1 MKHFLRTLMLLLLT
15 LSSLSYVS
23 QVSASQA
30 TVSTD
35 WLQKHLN
42 NSSIILIDMSD
53 ETQYQR
59 FHLKNA
65 IQLPYHV
72 LNQRLKNGVSV
83 SIGRDN
89 IVKLLGLLG
98 VSASSHVIIYDDM
111 GGLHAGR
118 LFWELERINHQR
130 ISLLDGGLVKWIL
143 EGKPVT
149 ATPYQP
155 QKKTNYPQPKLT
167 ADIHLASIEEV
178 LPATRVK
185 DTLLIDVR
193 SQQEYVGNIKQRRS
207 GHIPG
212 ARLWSWDNAVDF
224 ENQFKF
230 KSKKI
235 LEDELKKIGLIK
247 KEQPVILYCRSAHRA
262 TQSYLTLRYLGF
274 KNVKVF
280 DGSMKQY
287 AQTADAPLTKGLK
300 P

>member
-1 MKHFLRTLMLLLLT
+1 MKHLLRTLIVLLFS
-15 LSSLSYVS
+15 LSSLTYVS
-23 QVSASQA
+23 LASASPT
-30 TVSTD
+30 TVSTE
-35 WLQKHLN
+35 WLEKHLDN
-42 NSSIILIDMSD
+42 PGIVLIDMSD

-83 SIGRDN
+83 SIGRNN

-98 VSASSHVIIYDDM
+98 ISASSHVVVYDDM

-118 LFWELERINHQR
+118 LFWELERINHKR
-130 ISLLDGGLVKWIL
+130 VSLLNGGLVKWIL

-155 QKKTNYPQPKLT
+155 GKKTNYPQPKL
-167 ADIHLASIEEV
+167 AKDIHLASIKEV
-178 LPATRVK
+178 LPATREK

-193 SQQEYVGNIKQRRS
+193 SKEEYMGHVKQRRS

-212 ARLWSWDNAVDF
+212 ARLWGWDNAVDF

-230 KSKKI
+230 KPKSV
-235 LEDELKKIGLIK
+235 LQDELKKIGLTK
-247 KEQPVILYCRSAHRA
+247 KDQPVILYCRSAHRA
-262 TQSYLTLRYLGF
+262 SQSYLTLRYLGF
-274 KNVKVF
+274 TNVKVY

-287 AQTADAPLTKGLK
+287 AQTANAPLTKGLK

>member
-1 MKHFLRTLMLLLLT
+1 MKRFLRILT
-15 LSSLSYVS
+15 VILFSFSSLAYTSL
-23 QVSASQA
+23 VSASQA
-30 TVSTD
+30 TVSTQ
-35 WLQKHLN
+35 WLENHLDN
-42 NSSIILIDMSD
+42 PSVVVIDMSD

-83 SIGRDN
+83 SIGRNN

-98 VSASSHVIIYDDM
+98 ISASSHVVIYDDM

-118 LFWELERINHQR
+118 LFWELERINHKR
-130 ISLLDGGLVKWIL
+130 VSLLDGGLVKWIL

-149 ATPYQP
+149 ARPYP
-155 QKKTNYPQPKLT
+155 PGKKTNYPQPKLT
-167 ADIHLASIEEV
+167 KDIRLASIEEV
-178 LPATRVK
+178 LPATRAK

-193 SQQEYVGNIKQRRS
+193 TKEEYMGHVKQRRS

-224 ENQFKF
+224 DNQFKF
-230 KSKKI
+230 KPKSV
-235 LEDELKKIGLIK
+235 LQDELKQIGLVK
-247 KEQPVILYCRSAHRA
+247 KDQPVILYCRSAHRA
-262 TQSYLTLRYLGF
+262 SQSYLTLRYLGF
-274 KNVKVF
+274 TNVKVF

-287 AQTADAPLTKGLK
+287 AQTANAPLTKGLK

>member
-1 MKHFLRTLMLLLLT
+1 MKHFLQTLTILMF
-15 LSSLSYVS
+15 SLSTLVYAS
-23 QVSASQA
+23 LASAA
-30 TVSTD
+30 PTVSTK
-35 WLQKHLN
+35 WLQTHLDN
-42 NSSIILIDMSD
+42 PGIVIIDMSD

-65 IQLPYHV
+65 IHLPYHV

-83 SIGRDN
+83 SIGRKN

-98 VSASSHVIIYDDM
+98 VTANSHIVIYDDM

-118 LFWELERINHQR
+118 LFWELERINHKR
-130 ISLLDGGLVKWIL
+130 VSLLDGGLVKWIL

-155 QKKTNYPQPKLT
+155 GRKTNYPQPKLSQ
-167 ADIHLASIEEV
+167 DIRLASIEEV
-178 LPATRVK
+178 LPATRAK

-193 SQQEYVGNIKQRRS
+193 SKEEYMGHVKQRRS

-212 ARLWSWDNAVDF
+212 ARLWSWNNAVDF

-230 KSKKI
+230 KPKSV
-235 LEDELKKIGLIK
+235 LENELKKIGLTK
-247 KEQPVILYCRSAHRA
+247 KDQPVILYCRSAHRA
-262 TQSYLTLRYLGF
+262 SQSYLTLRYLGF
-274 KNVKVF
+274 TNVKVF
-280 DGSMKQY
+280 DGSMNQY
-287 AQTADAPLTKGLK
+287 AQTANAPLTKGLK